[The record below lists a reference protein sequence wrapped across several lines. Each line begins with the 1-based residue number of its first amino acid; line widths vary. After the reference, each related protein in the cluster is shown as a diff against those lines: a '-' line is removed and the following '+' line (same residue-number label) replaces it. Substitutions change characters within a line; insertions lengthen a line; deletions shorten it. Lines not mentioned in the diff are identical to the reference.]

1 MCHQEHLENT
11 CHATENISLLSLHP
25 QCQENGEGTG
35 AASGED
41 CAAETTVLNLVNNEI
56 KLANTN
62 NI

>member
-11 CHATENISLLSLHP
+11 CHSTENISLLSLHP
-25 QCQENGEGTG
+25 QRQQNGEGTG
-35 AASGED
+35 AASGKG
-41 CAAETTVLNLVNNEI
+41 CATETTVLDLVNNKI